1 MTPRLK
7 AYDHPA
13 AWKGSGVQGKDE
25 FAVDL
30 ADKHID
36 AFAHAVKKLKTDGKT
51 EFHDIGRHDFN
62 LEGIAGDLTD
72 WQHEIVDGKGLLIL
86 RGFPVDAF
94 STEEIELMWL
104 GLGTHFGRPVSQS
117 AMGELLGHVVNVGG
131 QDARERA
138 YRNSRSLRLHTDRC
152 DTVGM
157 FALQPA
163 ETGGL
168 SSYCSALA
176 IYNEMLRTRP
186 DLIEPLWK
194 GFHLHKFGE
203 EMPGEPPYSKV
214 PVPIISEKDDLPTVI
229 LMRGYIDMAVEEFG
243 LPFSDQDREAMD
255 MFEEIGARPEFKLDF
270 ILERGEATLFN
281 NSRILHR
288 RTAFQDSEIPAKK
301 RHLMRLWLNDWDGRV
316 AVDAVSIHKGDDGI
330 PHQDGKSTYY
340 ANRNVQVSG

>member
-1 MTPRLK
+1 MTARLEP
-7 AYDHPA
+7 YDHPA
-13 AWKGSGVQGKDE
+13 AWKGFDVEGKDS
-25 FAVDL
+25 FAIDL
-30 ADKHID
+30 TCRHID
-36 AFAHAVKKLKTDGKT
+36 ALANATQKLKKDGKT
-51 EFHDIGRHDFN
+51 QFHDIGQHDFELN
-62 LEGIAGDLTD
+62 PIVDDLAD
-72 WQHEIVDGKGLLIL
+72 WQREITDGKGLLIL
-86 RGFPVDAF
+86 RGFPVDSF
-94 STEEIELMWL
+94 SADEIELMWL

-157 FALQPA
+157 FALHPA
-163 ETGGL
+163 VSGGL

-176 IYNEMLRTRP
+176 IYNEMLRSRP
-186 DLIEPLWK
+186 DLLEPLWK

-203 EMPGEPPYSKV
+203 ELPGDPPYSKV
-214 PVPIISEKDDLPTVI
+214 PVPIISEKDGLPTVI
-229 LMRGYIDMAVEEFG
+229 LMRGYVDMAVEEFG

-255 MFEEIGARPEFKLDF
+255 MFEEIGARQEFKLDF

-288 RTAFQDSEIPAKK
+288 RTAFQDSDDPGKK
-301 RHLMRLWLNDWDGRV
+301 RHLMRLWLNDWDGRI
-316 AVDAVSIHKGDDGI
+316 AVDAVNVHKGDDGI

-340 ANRNVQVSG
+340 ANRRV

>member
-1 MTPRLK
+1 MTARLEP
-7 AYDHPA
+7 YDHPA
-13 AWKGSGVQGKDE
+13 AWKGSDVEGKDS
-25 FAVDL
+25 FAIDL
-30 ADKHID
+30 TCRHID
-36 AFAHAVKKLKTDGKT
+36 ALANATQKLKKDGKT
-51 EFHDIGRHDFN
+51 QFHDIGQHDFELN
-62 LEGIAGDLTD
+62 PIVDDLAD
-72 WQHEIVDGKGLLIL
+72 WQREITDGKGLLIL
-86 RGFPVDAF
+86 RGFPVDSF
-94 STEEIELMWL
+94 SADEIELMWL

-157 FALQPA
+157 FALHPA
-163 ETGGL
+163 ASGGL

-176 IYNEMLRTRP
+176 IYNEMLRSRP
-186 DLIEPLWK
+186 DLLEPLWK

-203 EMPGEPPYSKV
+203 ELPGDPPYSKV
-214 PVPIISEKDDLPTVI
+214 PVPIISEKDGLPTVI
-229 LMRGYIDMAVEEFG
+229 LMRGYVDMAVEEFG

-255 MFEEIGARPEFKLDF
+255 MFEEIGARQEFKLDF

-288 RTAFQDSEIPAKK
+288 RTAFQDSDDPGKK
-301 RHLMRLWLNDWDGRV
+301 RHLMRLWLNDWDGRI
-316 AVDAVSIHKGDDGI
+316 AVDAVNVHKGDDGI

-340 ANRNVQVSG
+340 ANRRV

>member
-1 MTPRLK
+1 
-7 AYDHPA
+7 
-13 AWKGSGVQGKDE
+13 
-25 FAVDL
+25 
-30 ADKHID
+30 
-36 AFAHAVKKLKTDGKT
+36 
-51 EFHDIGRHDFN
+51 
-62 LEGIAGDLTD
+62 
-72 WQHEIVDGKGLLIL
+72 
-86 RGFPVDAF
+86 
-94 STEEIELMWL
+94 
-104 GLGTHFGRPVSQS
+104 
-117 AMGELLGHVVNVGG
+117 
-131 QDARERA
+131 
-138 YRNSRSLRLHTDRC
+138 
-152 DTVGM
+152 M

-288 RTAFQDSEIPAKK
+288 RTAFQDSDIPAKN

>member
-138 YRNSRSLRLHTDRC
+138 YRNSRSLRLHTDR
-152 DTVGM
+152 
-157 FALQPA
+157 
-163 ETGGL
+163 
-168 SSYCSALA
+168 
-176 IYNEMLRTRP
+176 
-186 DLIEPLWK
+186 
-194 GFHLHKFGE
+194 
-203 EMPGEPPYSKV
+203 
-214 PVPIISEKDDLPTVI
+214 
-229 LMRGYIDMAVEEFG
+229 
-243 LPFSDQDREAMD
+243 
-255 MFEEIGARPEFKLDF
+255 
-270 ILERGEATLFN
+270 
-281 NSRILHR
+281 
-288 RTAFQDSEIPAKK
+288 
-301 RHLMRLWLNDWDGRV
+301 
-316 AVDAVSIHKGDDGI
+316 
-330 PHQDGKSTYY
+330 
-340 ANRNVQVSG
+340 

>member
-1 MTPRLK
+1 MSPRLK

-13 AWKGSGVQGKDE
+13 VWKGHGGQDKDR
-25 FAVDL
+25 FSVDL
-30 ADKHID
+30 TNKHID
-36 AFAHAVKKLKTDGKT
+36 AFAHAVQKLKKDGKT
-51 EFHDIGRHDFN
+51 EFHDIGRHDFY
-62 LEGIAGDLTD
+62 LEGIADDLAG
-72 WQHEIVDGKGLLIL
+72 WQRELVDGTGLLIL
-86 RGFPVDAF
+86 RGFPVGVF
-94 STEEIELMWL
+94 SAEEIELMWL

-131 QDARERA
+131 QDPRERA

-163 ETGGL
+163 EIGGH

-176 IYNEMLRTRP
+176 IYNEILRTRP
-186 DLIEPLWK
+186 DLLEPLWK

-203 EMPGEPPYSKV
+203 QLPGEPPYSKV
-214 PVPIISEKDDLPTVI
+214 PVPIISEKDGLPTII

-255 MFEEIGARPEFKLDF
+255 MFEEIGDRPEFKLDF
-270 ILERGEATLFN
+270 ILNRGEATLFN

-288 RTAFQDSEIPAKK
+288 RTAFQDSDDPAKK
-301 RHLMRLWLNDWDGRV
+301 RHLMRLWLNDWDDRI
-316 AVDAVSIHKGDDGI
+316 AVDAVNIHKGDDGI

-340 ANRNVQVSG
+340 ANRRVQVSG

>member
-176 IYNEMLRTRP
+176 IYNEMLCTRP